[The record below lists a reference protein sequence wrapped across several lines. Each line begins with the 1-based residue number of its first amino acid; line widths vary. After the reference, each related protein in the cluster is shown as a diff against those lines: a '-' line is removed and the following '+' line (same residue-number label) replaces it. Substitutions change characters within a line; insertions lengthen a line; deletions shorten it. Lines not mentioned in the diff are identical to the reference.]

1 MGYLAVWKILDKMV
15 ADFRERGAI
24 VPDKI
29 MDDLKSARTTLNA
42 LKTPQGSGEALEKID
57 AYLANVESYLVS
69 EGEKHYGKQYSGMWL
84 KKINEASRKTSDEE
98 EEKARFIPGLPREQN
113 WIRVKPSS
121 DLPLE
126 KLKTLANESNLLC
139 KSQDDGYLLIYGT
152 DERLKNFVKK
162 MTTEQGSKS
171 RK

>member
-1 MGYLAVWKILDKMV
+1 
-15 ADFRERGAI
+15 
-24 VPDKI
+24 
-29 MDDLKSARTTLNA
+29 
-42 LKTPQGSGEALEKID
+42 
-57 AYLANVESYLVS
+57 
-69 EGEKHYGKQYSGMWL
+69 MWL